1 MHLKEK
7 HKATWEEQ
15 KRYQKRKGEGQRKR
29 KIKVKKSLQQGEQQ
43 EKSPQEQFKI
53 KDQFGCLL
61 RWRLAPRKAQVM
73 HEFQACF
80 QEEKVTLS
88 FPQLPLSTH

>member
-1 MHLKEK
+1 VHRKEK

-15 KRYQKRKGEGQRKR
+15 KRYQKRKGEGQRKI
-29 KIKVKKSLQQGEQQ
+29 KIKVKNFFQQGEQQ

-61 RWRLAPRKAQVM
+61 R
-73 HEFQACF
+73 
-80 QEEKVTLS
+80 
-88 FPQLPLSTH
+88 